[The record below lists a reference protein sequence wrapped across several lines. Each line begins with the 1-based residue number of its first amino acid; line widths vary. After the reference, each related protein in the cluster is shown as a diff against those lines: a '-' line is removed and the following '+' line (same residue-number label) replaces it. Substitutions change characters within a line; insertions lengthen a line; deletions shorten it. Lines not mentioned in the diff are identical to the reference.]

1 MQASKSIMHG
11 TLRPGLPIFRQ
22 VTAEFVN
29 SGDSGLLVTRVVG
42 EEWRN
47 MSTSLLQAKISN
59 E

>member
-1 MQASKSIMHG
+1 MHG